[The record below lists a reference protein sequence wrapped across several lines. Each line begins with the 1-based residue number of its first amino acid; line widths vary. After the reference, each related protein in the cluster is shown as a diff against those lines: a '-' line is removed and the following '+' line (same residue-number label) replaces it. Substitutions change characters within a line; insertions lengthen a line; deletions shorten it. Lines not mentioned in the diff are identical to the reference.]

1 MAQCIFLLIIIN
13 KNLSVNPMALLFG
26 MSLCNK
32 AVPLPRAIPVD
43 IISKSHEIYFYIII
57 FCIIKK
63 FILEEC

>member
-13 KNLSVNPMALLFG
+13 KNLSVNTMALLFG
-26 MSLCNK
+26 MSLSNK
-32 AVPLPRAIPVD
+32 GVPMAIPVD

-63 FILEEC
+63 FILEER